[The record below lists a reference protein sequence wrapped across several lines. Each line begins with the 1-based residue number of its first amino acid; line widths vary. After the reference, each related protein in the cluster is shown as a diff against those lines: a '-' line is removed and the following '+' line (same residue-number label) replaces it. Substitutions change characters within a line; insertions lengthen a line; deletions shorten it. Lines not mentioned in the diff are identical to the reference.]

1 MRKTFLFAAAG
12 VGLMMALASHDAQAF
27 TPLGG
32 TPVAPS
38 DVTKLSQADVA
49 LAGTA
54 GRGADAAAITVR
66 AGAVSGAAV
75 GASAARSAAV
85 GVEFEGK
92 VKLRSAP
99 PAYRSGALGTHN
111 RWRHPESG
119 PAVELPAEIN
129 YRSAWRPVQ
138 LSSLAAA
145 DSPLVDQ
152 RSSISGCFALSCGGP
167 PGRPDASPARAP
179 DAPFAAAHSQ
189 NREV

>member
-92 VKLRSAP
+92 VKVEECPARVPQRGTRDPQSMAASRIGSGRRAP
-99 PAYRSGALGTHN
+99 GRDQ
-111 RWRHPESG
+111 
-119 PAVELPAEIN
+119 LP
-129 YRSAWRPVQ
+129 
-138 LSSLAAA
+138 LCLAARA
-145 DSPLVDQ
+145 ALVPC
-152 RSSISGCFALSCGGP
+152 GCG
-167 PGRPDASPARAP
+167 
-179 DAPFAAAHSQ
+179 
-189 NREV
+189 

>member
-75 GASAARSAAV
+75 G
-85 GVEFEGK
+85 VEFEGK
-92 VKLRSAP
+92 VKVEECPARVPQRGTRDPQSMAASRIGSGRRAP
-99 PAYRSGALGTHN
+99 GRDQ
-111 RWRHPESG
+111 
-119 PAVELPAEIN
+119 LP
-129 YRSAWRPVQ
+129 
-138 LSSLAAA
+138 LCLAARA
-145 DSPLVDQ
+145 ALVPC
-152 RSSISGCFALSCGGP
+152 GCG
-167 PGRPDASPARAP
+167 
-179 DAPFAAAHSQ
+179 
-189 NREV
+189 